1 MSELKFYQKGLELS
15 CRAAA
20 EGTVLLKNDNN
31 VLPLDK
37 SEKVALFGRNQCDT
51 YKGCGGAAD
60 LWAVKVQPFA
70 DGMEKVG
77 NVYEP
82 MLKKYRATSK
92 ANYDPA
98 LNKFHHSFNLHKY
111 SLPEVR
117 LTDAE
122 VAEAAAVCDTAVIF
136 IGRFTIEGRDIK
148 DEQGQY
154 RITNAEE
161 VMIKQV
167 TTRFK
172 NTVMVLN
179 TPGSIDLSF
188 LNNYKIDALVAAFM
202 PGIMAGDAIANVLY
216 GNIPPCGRLPDT
228 WAQTADEYPTN
239 EGFSTDKIVY
249 SEGIYMGY
257 KYFDTFGKDVVYP
270 FGYGLSYTEFGY
282 DEITAQIDKTTV
294 IIKVTVTNNGE
305 FEGRDV
311 VQCYLSAP
319 DGELDKPYQVLCGF
333 EKTKWLGSEES
344 ETVVLKIDLTKFS
357 SYNEKTAE
365 YILEKGDYVFRV
377 GKHSRDTKP
386 VCVVNIDETVVCKK
400 VKNLLTPKQDINELK
415 KDAVKPQNLD
425 GVLKLKADFSDFKT
439 VVVDYTQDNTEYKK
453 VCDCSF
459 ADVKSG
465 KNTPEELA
473 ACLTDDELAQLL
485 TGDGFAKQQS
495 LGLDDK
501 PLVEGEGTH
510 THSVARLGIPSSVMQ
525 DGPNGVRASTF
536 VAPPLPPEEEIYGR
550 DCVCYPS
557 ATMLAATWDKDLLVK
572 VGEAISVDLDRIGYN
587 GLCAPG
593 VNLHRNPRCGRN
605 FEYFSEDPYLSA
617 QMAIGMING
626 VQQNADGT
634 PSHRYAVLKHL
645 ACNNS
650 EDMRLESDSILS
662 ERCAR
667 ELYLRVVEYVL
678 DETEPLSIMSAYNK
692 VNGVYASAIDCLK
705 AGADTVM
712 PGDYIPFEKMLEGG
726 LTKPV
731 AQKRAASLI
740 KHLAKTKNY
749 FDGKLEE

>member
-459 ADVKSG
+459 ADV
-465 KNTPEELA
+465 
-473 ACLTDDELAQLL
+473 
-485 TGDGFAKQQS
+485 
-495 LGLDDK
+495 
-501 PLVEGEGTH
+501 
-510 THSVARLGIPSSVMQ
+510 
-525 DGPNGVRASTF
+525 
-536 VAPPLPPEEEIYGR
+536 
-550 DCVCYPS
+550 
-557 ATMLAATWDKDLLVK
+557 
-572 VGEAISVDLDRIGYN
+572 
-587 GLCAPG
+587 
-593 VNLHRNPRCGRN
+593 
-605 FEYFSEDPYLSA
+605 
-617 QMAIGMING
+617 
-626 VQQNADGT
+626 
-634 PSHRYAVLKHL
+634 
-645 ACNNS
+645 
-650 EDMRLESDSILS
+650 
-662 ERCAR
+662 
-667 ELYLRVVEYVL
+667 
-678 DETEPLSIMSAYNK
+678 
-692 VNGVYASAIDCLK
+692 
-705 AGADTVM
+705 
-712 PGDYIPFEKMLEGG
+712 
-726 LTKPV
+726 
-731 AQKRAASLI
+731 
-740 KHLAKTKNY
+740 
-749 FDGKLEE
+749 